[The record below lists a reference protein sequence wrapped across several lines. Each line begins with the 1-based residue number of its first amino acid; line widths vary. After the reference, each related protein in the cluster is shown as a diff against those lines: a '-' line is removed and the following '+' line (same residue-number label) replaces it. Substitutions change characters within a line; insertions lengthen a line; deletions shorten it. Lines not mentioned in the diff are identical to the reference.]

1 MSSLSPLRPLFWKY
15 RFRFFSGIV
24 FILISNYFAVLS
36 PQLTGYVI
44 DSVQQ
49 YLPGGNPSSSKT
61 FQDPLVRW
69 VVAEINQ
76 YTSSFNTVVILCGV
90 VLLLL
95 ALFRGFFMFL
105 MRQTI
110 VVMSRLMEYDQKNQV
125 FAHYQ
130 RLDMH
135 FYKTHETGDMMNRM
149 AEDVT
154 RVRAFTGPA
163 IMYLINLTALI
174 FLSVFYMVKKNE
186 ELALYV
192 LAPLPIL
199 ALTIYLVN
207 RSIDR
212 QSEVVQSELSG
223 LTSDAQQSYSGIRV
237 IKSYVQELSML
248 KFFEFKSEN
257 YRKAAT
263 GLNKTEALYFPAM
276 ALVIGISTLLVIYA
290 GGQSY
295 MRGEMQ
301 FGDMA
306 AFIMYLTMLTFPV
319 SAIGWVASS
328 IQRAAASQKR
338 LNEFLET
345 EPTITGGNIR
355 YQGLK
360 DTIEFKNVSFT
371 YQHTGVQAIR
381 SFNAKIR
388 VGEKI
393 AIVGRTGSGKTTL
406 AHLLMRFYDPSS
418 GTVDINQNNLASLN
432 LDTYRNQIAYVPQ
445 ESFLFSDSI
454 FNNIA
459 LTNYQSTLNE
469 VEACARLASIHDE
482 ILQFSSGYQT
492 MIGERGIT
500 LSGGQKQRVSLARA
514 LMKPA
519 TLYIFDDCY
528 SAVDAQTEKTITD
541 QLNTFLE
548 AKTALII
555 THRISAL
562 PKVDQIWVMEEGV
575 LVESGS
581 HEELMLL
588 KGIYA
593 EMFNLQQ
600 QKENTNLT

>member
-1 MSSLSPLRPLFWKY
+1 MSSLSALKPLFWKY

-44 DSVQQ
+44 DSVQR
-49 YLPGGNPSSSKT
+49 YLPGGGQSSAKT

-69 VVAEINQ
+69 VIAQIHE

-95 ALFRGFFMFL
+95 ALLRGFFMFL

-163 IMYLINLTALI
+163 IMYLINLSALI
-174 FLSVFYMVKKNE
+174 FLSVFYMVKKNQ
-186 ELALYV
+186 ELAMYV
-192 LAPLPIL
+192 LAPLPLL
-199 ALTIYLVN
+199 AITIYLVN

-212 QSEVVQSELSG
+212 QSETVQSELSG

-248 KFFEFKSEN
+248 KFFEFKSET

-345 EPTITGGNIR
+345 DPTIIGGNIR
-355 YQGLK
+355 FEGFQHA
-360 DTIEFKNVSFT
+360 IEFKNVSFT

-388 VGEKI
+388 AGDKI

-406 AHLLMRFYDPSS
+406 AHILMRFYDPSS
-418 GTVDINQNNLASLN
+418 GTVEIDQNNLPSLN
-432 LDTYRNQIAYVPQ
+432 LDAYRNQIAYVPQ

-454 FNNIA
+454 FNNITLA
-459 LTNYQSTLNE
+459 NYQCTVNE

-514 LMKPA
+514 LIKPVS
-519 TLYIFDDCY
+519 LFIFDDCY
-528 SAVDAQTEKTITD
+528 SAVDAQTEKTIAD
-541 QLNTFLE
+541 RLNTFLE
-548 AKTALII
+548 AKTAVII

-562 PKVDQIWVMEEGV
+562 PKVDQIWVMEDGM
-575 LVESGS
+575 LVESGT
-581 HEELMLL
+581 HEELMLR
-588 KGIYA
+588 KGIYT

-600 QKENTNLT
+600 QKENIKLA

>member
-1 MSSLSPLRPLFWKY
+1 MSSLSALRPLFWKY

-49 YLPGGNPSSSKT
+49 YLPGGNSKSVNSY
-61 FQDPLVRW
+61 QDPLVRW
-69 VVAEINQ
+69 VISQ
-76 YTSSFNTVVILCGV
+76 IHHYTTNFNTVVILCGV

-95 ALFRGFFMFL
+95 ALLRGFFMFL

-110 VVMSRLMEYDQKNQV
+110 VVMSRLVEYDQKNQV

-163 IMYLINLTALI
+163 IMYLINLCALI

-199 ALTIYLVN
+199 AITIYLVN

-248 KFFEFKSEN
+248 KFFELKSEN

-263 GLNKTEALYFPAM
+263 GLNKTEAVYFPAM
-276 ALVIGISTLLVIYA
+276 ALVIGVSTLLVIYA

-295 MRGEMQ
+295 RKGEMQ

-319 SAIGWVASS
+319 SAIGWVAST

-338 LNEFLET
+338 LNEFLDT
-345 EPTITGGNIR
+345 EPTIIGGNIR
-355 YQGLK
+355 YTGLQ
-360 DTIEFKNVSFT
+360 DAIEFKNVSFT
-371 YQHTGVQAIR
+371 YRHTGVEAIK
-381 SFNAKIR
+381 SLNVSIKT
-388 VGEKI
+388 GQKI
-393 AIVGRTGSGKTTL
+393 AVVGRTGSGKTTL
-406 AHLLMRFYDPSS
+406 AQLLMRFYDPSIGS
-418 GTVDINQNNLASLN
+418 IEVDRKNMTSLD
-432 LDTYRNQIAYVPQ
+432 LETYRKAIAYVPQ

-459 LTNYQSTLNE
+459 LANYQSTLTE
-469 VEACARLASIHDE
+469 VEQCAKVAAIHDE
-482 ILQFSSGYQT
+482 MLQLSSGYQT
-492 MIGERGIT
+492 LIGERGIT
-500 LSGGQKQRVSLARA
+500 LSGGQKQRVALARA

-519 TLYIFDDCY
+519 SLYIFDDCY
-528 SAVDAQTEKTITD
+528 SAVDAQTEKLITD
-541 QLNTFLE
+541 SLNVFLKD
-548 AKTALII
+548 KTAFII
-555 THRISAL
+555 THRLGSL
-562 PKVDQIWVMEEGV
+562 PKVDCIWVMEEGA
-575 LVESGS
+575 LVESGT
-581 HEELMLL
+581 HEELMLR
-588 KGIYA
+588 KGVYA
-593 EMFNLQQ
+593 EMFNLQR
-600 QKENTNLT
+600 QKDNINCA